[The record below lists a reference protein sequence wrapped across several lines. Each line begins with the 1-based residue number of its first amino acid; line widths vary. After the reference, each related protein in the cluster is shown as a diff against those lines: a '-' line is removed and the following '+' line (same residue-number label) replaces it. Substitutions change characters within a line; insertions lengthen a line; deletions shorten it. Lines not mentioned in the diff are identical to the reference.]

1 MSHSDIWKEVIA
13 LKNRVIKLE
22 GERLPP
28 SAFWYDSPVKF
39 VKECLTEDHH
49 KVIKQRTKDD
59 WSRVVTPYPRRSER
73 SVEFR
78 LARWNAFDPD
88 EDEISRELR
97 LCWGRRSDDNPSVK

>member
-1 MSHSDIWKEVIA
+1 MSYYDICQDIIA
-13 LKNRVIKLE
+13 ISKRLKIVESKMHE
-22 GERLPP
+22 
-28 SAFWYDSPVKF
+28 S
-39 VKECLTEDHH
+39 TEDHH
-49 KVIKQRTKDD
+49 KVIKQRTKQD
-59 WSRVVTPYPRRSER
+59 WSRSGKDRRSAR